1 MEEPC
6 GRRVWIRLII
16 NVGGNYTQGPGGT
29 LALGV
34 AGINGSQYDHVQVG
48 GNASLNGT
56 LAVSSLNNF
65 RPVNGNAFE
74 VLHTNGTR
82 RGQFAQVSDSLN
94 NNPNLQRIDIYAPNG
109 VALLYVAVPGPTP
122 TPTAGTHAHTATG
135 TRAQSDSEPE
145 ATH

>member
-1 MEEPC
+1 MDP
-6 GRRVWIRLII
+6 GTLRTTSSSTGKAMII
-16 NVGGNYTQGPGGT
+16 NVGGNYTQAAGGT

-34 AGINGSQYDHVQVG
+34 GGLDGSQYDHVQVG

-74 VLHTNGTR
+74 VLHTNGSR
-82 RGQFAQVSDSLN
+82 GGQFAQVSDSLN
-94 NNPNLQRIDIYAPNG
+94 NNPNLQRVNIYATNG
-109 VALLYVAVPGPTP
+109 VALLYVANAGPD
-122 TPTAGTHAHTATG
+122 AHTATG

-145 ATH
+145 AAH